1 MKRTLL
7 ATLVLTTF
15 AGCAGLPATRDT
27 TGTPA
32 SSSNQ
37 TTSFAA
43 QTGTALDRIFQS
55 QAAHA
60 QPTAA
65 GSNEEFRTDHAKALA
80 GDRDAM
86 FRMAQMFRDGSGGMP
101 RDEVKMVSWLRQAS
115 QLDHKG
121 ASYQLY
127 QHYLDRGLDRHA
139 IHYEKLA
146 LRQGYVLPS
155 RLDPRRG

>member
-7 ATLVLTTF
+7 ATLVLTMF
-15 AGCAGLPATRDT
+15 AGCAGLPAARDT
-27 TGTPA
+27 TDTTP

-43 QTGTALDRIFQS
+43 QTATALERIFQS
-55 QAAHA
+55 QPAPELQATHA
-60 QPTAA
+60 Q
-65 GSNEEFRTDHAKALA
+65 ALA
-80 GDRDAM
+80 GDREAM

-101 RDEVKMVSWLRQAS
+101 RDEAKMVSWLRQAS
-115 QLDHKG
+115 QLDHKV

-139 IHYEKLA
+139 VHYEKLA